1 MCGSSHFSTI
11 SGTLISRSFFLFFFF
26 CLSLFEVCS
35 FHFSFHWLL
44 RLSIFSHIYCSLFS
58 EFHVCSFTPVFTIGL
73 FAFLWYM
80 FRRLFFFFFS
90 KNKPFVFCMLQQ
102 DLNISTLNSTYSKDL
117 NFFVAWPSWHSFVTL
132 GIQFVPEPERKHYLH
147 FIMVPSF
154 SVWGKYALD
163 FVKWKLE
170 SNSIFSGN
178 SKY

>member
-1 MCGSSHFSTI
+1 MKYVLST
-11 SGTLISRSFFLFFFF
+11 SAFTDYWDWA
-26 CLSLFEVCS
+26 S
-35 FHFSFHWLL
+35 FH
-44 RLSIFSHIYCSLFS
+44 IFTVLFS
-58 EFHVCSFTPVFTIGL
+58 LNFMSVVSHLYLLLDYLL
-73 FAFLWYM
+73 FCGTCLEDS
-80 FRRLFFFFFS
+80 FFFFFP